1 MTDMS
6 DIFVGR
12 QKARRGGRWWL
23 LIVIALLVIAGL
35 GFFWLRRPGPAAPRP
50 EPATLVAEPIPP
62 AAPAPALPAAA
73 VASEPA
79 PAPEAAP
86 GATTGAPGEFRRLQ
100 QEDRLLDAR
109 VKGLELLKEATTPA
123 VRAELEA
130 ALGEIHTKLVFSP
143 RMMPEKTEYV
153 VAEGDTLDKLA
164 RQFNTTIDA
173 IRKGNDL
180 SGPIIRVGQRLRIF
194 SGRFAVAVDKTA
206 NTMVVTL
213 NDAFFKRYRVGTGQY
228 GKTPTGT
235 FHVVDKVAQPT
246 WWRPDGKSIPY
257 GDPENLL
264 GTHWLSL
271 DAPGYGIHGTWE
283 PETIGRQ
290 ASAGCIRLLNSDVEE
305 LFQLIPAGTPVT
317 ITE

>member
-12 QKARRGGRWWL
+12 PKARRGGRWWL

-50 EPATLVAEPIPP
+50 EPATPVAEPILP
-62 AAPAPALPAAA
+62 AAPAPALP
-73 VASEPA
+73 V
-79 PAPEAAP
+79 PEATS
-86 GATTGAPGEFRRLQ
+86 GAATGALEEFRRLQ

-109 VKGLELLKEATTPA
+109 VKGLELLKESGDAAT
-123 VRAELEA
+123 RAELEA
-130 ALGEIHTKLVFSP
+130 ALGAIHIKLVFSP

-164 RQFNTTIDA
+164 RQFNTTMDA